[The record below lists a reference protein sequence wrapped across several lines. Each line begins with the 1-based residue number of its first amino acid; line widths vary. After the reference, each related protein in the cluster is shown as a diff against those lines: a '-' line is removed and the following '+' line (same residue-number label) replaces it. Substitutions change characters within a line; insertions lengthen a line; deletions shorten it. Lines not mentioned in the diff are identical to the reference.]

1 VGIGRWQYSPPECRT
16 SADGW
21 VLCRDRD
28 GYWQRDHY
36 DPDFGSGQ
44 AYGGG
49 YGYDVLP
56 PYAIARNLQRNSFTY
71 ISQPVLA
78 GQFYQ
83 VKALDPYG
91 RKVKIYVDAY
101 SGRIAKVK

>member
-1 VGIGRWQYSPPECRT
+1 MATTSCRRMQIMRY
-16 SADGW
+16 
-21 VLCRDRD
+21 LH
-28 GYWQRDHY
+28 Q
-36 DPDFGSGQ
+36 
-44 AYGGG
+44 
-49 YGYDVLP
+49 
-56 PYAIARNLQRNSFTY
+56 NNFTY
-71 ISQPVLA
+71 TSQPVLA

>member
-1 VGIGRWQYSPPECRT
+1 
-16 SADGW
+16 
-21 VLCRDRD
+21 
-28 GYWQRDHY
+28 
-36 DPDFGSGQ
+36 
-44 AYGGG
+44 
-49 YGYDVLP
+49 
-56 PYAIARNLQRNSFTY
+56 
-71 ISQPVLA
+71 VLA